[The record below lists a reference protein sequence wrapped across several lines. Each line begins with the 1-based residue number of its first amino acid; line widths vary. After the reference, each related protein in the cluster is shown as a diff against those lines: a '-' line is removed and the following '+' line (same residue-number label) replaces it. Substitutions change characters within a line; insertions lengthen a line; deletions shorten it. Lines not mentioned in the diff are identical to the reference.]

1 MGQRDVRI
9 AIGSDHAG
17 FELKE
22 RLRERLVDQGHQVQD
37 FGPNTPAPT
46 DYADVAAPLAE
57 AVVDGQ
63 HQLGIVVCSNG
74 VGVSIAANKVR
85 GARAALCTDPW
96 SARRAREHTDCNV
109 LALGSYVTGH
119 ALAGEIVDAFVEAQ
133 FEGGRHVRRLA
144 KLAAVEARHSDSSD
158 SLSDHLPDHL
168 PESVI
173 KERGAPELSP
183 MA

>member
-1 MGQRDVRI
+1 MRI

-22 RLRERLVDQGHQVQD
+22 RLRERLSGQGHQVRD
-37 FGPNTPAPT
+37 FGPASKDPT
-46 DYADVAAPLAE
+46 DYADIAAPLAE
-57 AVVDGQ
+57 AVVDGR

-85 GARAALCTDPW
+85 GARAALCSDTW
-96 SARRAREHTDCNV
+96 SARRARQHTDCNV
-109 LALGSYVTGH
+109 LALGSYVIGH
-119 ALAGEIVDAFVEAQ
+119 ALAGEIVDAFVESE

-144 KLAAVEARHSDSSD
+144 KLAAVEAK
-158 SLSDHLPDHL
+158 HLESHPDPL
-168 PESVI
+168 DEEN
-173 KERGAPELSP
+173 ERQVEAELSP

>member
-1 MGQRDVRI
+1 MGQRHVRI

-22 RLRERLVDQGHQVQD
+22 RLRDRLIGQGHQVRD
-37 FGPNTPAPT
+37 FGPASPDPT
-46 DYADVAAPLAE
+46 DYADIAAPLAE
-57 AVVDGQ
+57 SVVDGQ
-63 HQLGIVVCSNG
+63 QQLGILICSNG

-85 GARAALCTDPW
+85 GARAALCTDTW

-119 ALAGEIVDAFVEAQ
+119 ALAGEIVDAFVEAE

-144 KLAAVEARHSDSSD
+144 KLAAVEAKHSEAPTELLDDS
-158 SLSDHLPDHL
+158 H
-168 PESVI
+168 
-173 KERGAPELSP
+173 ERQAKAELSP

>member
-1 MGQRDVRI
+1 MGQPHVRI

-22 RLRERLVDQGHQVQD
+22 RLRDRLIDQGHSVRD
-37 FGPNTPAPT
+37 FGPTVPDPT
-46 DYADVAAPLAE
+46 DYADIAAPLAE

-96 SARRAREHTDCNV
+96 SARRSREHTDCNI

-119 ALAGEIVDAFVEAQ
+119 ALAGEVVDAFIEAE

-144 KLAAVEARHSDSSD
+144 KLASVEAKHSDVAEP
-158 SLSDHLPDHL
+158 LT
-168 PESVI
+168 ESVME
-173 KERGAPELSP
+173 ERGTPELSP

>member
-1 MGQRDVRI
+1 MRI

-22 RLRERLVDQGHQVQD
+22 RLRERLTGQGHQVAD
-37 FGPNTPAPT
+37 FGPETIEST
-46 DYADVAAPLAE
+46 DYADIAAPLAE

-85 GARAALCTDPW
+85 GARAALCSDTW
-96 SARRAREHTDCNV
+96 SARRARQHTDCNV
-109 LALGSYVTGH
+109 LALGSYVIGH
-119 ALAGEIVDAFVEAQ
+119 ALAGEIVDAFIESE

-144 KLAAVEARHSDSSD
+144 KLAAVESKHS
-158 SLSDHLPDHL
+158 
-168 PESVI
+168 ESREEEN
-173 KERGAPELSP
+173 ERQAEAELSP

>member
-1 MGQRDVRI
+1 MRI

-22 RLRERLVDQGHQVQD
+22 RLRDRLSGQGHQVRD
-37 FGPNTPAPT
+37 FGPESNDPT
-46 DYADVAAPLAE
+46 DYADIAAPLAE

-85 GARAALCTDPW
+85 GARTALCTDTW
-96 SARRAREHTDCNV
+96 SARRARQHTDCNV

-119 ALAGEIVDAFVEAQ
+119 ALAAEIVDAFIESE

-144 KLAAVEARHSDSSD
+144 KLAAVEAKHSE
-158 SLSDHLPDHL
+158 PL
-168 PESVI
+168 PEPVDESQ
-173 KERGAPELSP
+173 ERPAEAELSP

>member
-1 MGQRDVRI
+1 MGRRQVRI

-22 RLRERLVDQGHQVQD
+22 RIRDRLSGQGHQVLD
-37 FGPNTPAPT
+37 YGPASPDPT
-46 DYADVAAPLAE
+46 DYADIAAPLAE

-63 HQLGIVVCSNG
+63 HQLGIVICSNG

-85 GARAALCTDPW
+85 GARAALCTDTW

-119 ALAGEIVDAFVEAQ
+119 ALAGEIVDAFVEAE

-144 KLAAVEARHSDSSD
+144 KLAAVESKHSEIRDAGRE
-158 SLSDHLPDHL
+158 LGHE
-168 PESVI
+168 PEHEPAV
-173 KERGAPELSP
+173 AAELSP

>member
-1 MGQRDVRI
+1 MRI

-17 FELKE
+17 YELKE
-22 RLRERLVDQGHQVQD
+22 RLRDRLLDQGHQVRD
-37 FGPNTPAPT
+37 FGPVRPDPT
-46 DYADVAAPLAE
+46 DYADVAEPLAE
-57 AVVDGQ
+57 AVVSGQ

-96 SARRAREHTDCNV
+96 SARRSREHTDCNI

-144 KLAAVEARHSDSSD
+144 KLAAVESRHSGIA
-158 SLSDHLPDHL
+158 DHPV
-168 PESVI
+168 ESI
-173 KERGAPELSP
+173 IEERGTPELSP

>member
-1 MGQRDVRI
+1 MRI

-17 FELKE
+17 YELKQLLSQ
-22 RLRERLVDQGHQVQD
+22 RLTEQGHLLSD
-37 FGPNTPAPT
+37 FGPDSAEPT
-46 DYADVAAPLAE
+46 DYPDIAAPLAE
-57 AVVDGQ
+57 AVVGGQ

-85 GARAALCTDPW
+85 GARAALCADPW
-96 SARRAREHTDCNV
+96 TARRARQHTDCNI

-119 ALAGEIVDAFVEAQ
+119 ALAGEIVDAFVNAE

-144 KLAAVEARHSDSSD
+144 KLAAVEARHSESSEQV
-158 SLSDHLPDHL
+158 SS
-168 PESVI
+168 EQVSSEEMI
-173 KERGAPELSP
+173 EEQAQAELSP

>member
-1 MGQRDVRI
+1 MGQRHVRI

-22 RLRERLVDQGHQVQD
+22 RLRARLSEQGHQVRD
-37 FGPNTPAPT
+37 YGPASDSPT
-46 DYADVAAPLAE
+46 DYADIAAPLAE

-63 HQLGIVVCSNG
+63 HQLGIVICSNG

-85 GARAALCTDPW
+85 GARAALCTDTW
-96 SARRAREHTDCNV
+96 SARRARQHTDCNV

-119 ALAGEIVDAFVEAQ
+119 ALAGEIVDAFVESE

-144 KLAAVEARHSDSSD
+144 KLAAVEAKHSEPS
-158 SLSDHLPDHL
+158 
-168 PESVI
+168 PEPVDDGN
-173 KERGAPELSP
+173 EREAEREFSP

>member
-1 MGQRDVRI
+1 MHI

-17 FELKE
+17 FDLKE
-22 RLRERLVDQGHQVQD
+22 RLRDRLHRQGHQVRD
-37 FGPNTPAPT
+37 FGPYSSEPT
-46 DYADVAAPLAE
+46 DYADIAAPLAE

-63 HQLGIVVCSNG
+63 CQLGIVVCSNG

-85 GARAALCTDPW
+85 GARAALCTDTW

-119 ALAGEIVDAFVEAQ
+119 ALAGEIVDTFVAAE

-144 KLAAVEARHSDSSD
+144 KLAAVEAKHSESATEPTQQ
-158 SLSDHLPDHL
+158 HAERLPA
-168 PESVI
+168 V
-173 KERGAPELSP
+173 ELSP

>member
-1 MGQRDVRI
+1 MRI

-22 RLRERLVDQGHQVQD
+22 RLRAHLTAHGHQLWD
-37 FGPNTPAPT
+37 YGPAAPDPT
-46 DYADVAAPLAE
+46 DYADIAAPLAE

-63 HQLGIVVCSNG
+63 HQLGIVICSNG

-109 LALGSYVTGH
+109 LALGAYVTGH
-119 ALAGEIVDAFVEAQ
+119 ALAAEIVDAFVAAE

-144 KLAAVEARHSDSSD
+144 KLAAVESKHAQVSAELAAELAGRGQERQ
-158 SLSDHLPDHL
+158 
-168 PESVI
+168 PE
-173 KERGAPELSP
+173 EAELSP

>member
-1 MGQRDVRI
+1 MGQRHVRI

-17 FELKE
+17 YELKQLLSQ
-22 RLRERLVDQGHQVQD
+22 RLTEAGHRVAD
-37 FGPNTPAPT
+37 FGPATAEPT
-46 DYADVAAPLAE
+46 DYSDIAAPLAE
-57 AVVDGQ
+57 AVVAGE

-85 GARAALCTDPW
+85 GARAALCADPW
-96 SARRAREHTDCNV
+96 TARRAREHTDCNI

-119 ALAGEIVDAFVEAQ
+119 ALACEIVDAFVGAS

-144 KLAAVEARHSDSSD
+144 KLAAVEARHSE
-158 SLSDHLPDHL
+158 PDADVT
-168 PESVI
+168 EQQ
-173 KERGAPELSP
+173 AQAELSP

>member
-1 MGQRDVRI
+1 MRI

-22 RLRERLVDQGHQVQD
+22 QLLERLSRQGHQVRD
-37 FGPNTPAPT
+37 FGPTSGDPI
-46 DYADVAAPLAE
+46 DYAEIAAPLAE

-63 HQLGIVVCSNG
+63 HQLGIVICSNG

-96 SARRAREHTDCNV
+96 SARRSREHTDCNV
-109 LALGSYVTGH
+109 LALGSYVTDDDR
-119 ALAGEIVDAFVEAQ
+119 AAEIVDAFVEAE

-144 KLAAVEARHSDSSD
+144 KLAAVEAKHAEPQSNLLDEAS
-158 SLSDHLPDHL
+158 
-168 PESVI
+168 
-173 KERGAPELSP
+173 ERPAEAELSP

>member
-1 MGQRDVRI
+1 MRI

-22 RLRERLVDQGHQVQD
+22 LLRERLTSQGHQIAD
-37 FGPNTPAPT
+37 FGPKTFEST

-85 GARAALCTDPW
+85 GARAALCSDTW
-96 SARRAREHTDCNV
+96 SARRARQHTDCNV
-109 LALGSYVTGH
+109 LALGSYVIGH
-119 ALAGEIVDAFVEAQ
+119 ALAGEIVDAFIESE

-144 KLAAVEARHSDSSD
+144 KLAAVESKHS
-158 SLSDHLPDHL
+158 
-168 PESVI
+168 ESRDEEN
-173 KERGAPELSP
+173 ERQAEAELSP